1 MYEALGSNSSTA
13 STGHSGVQMYL
24 RRMRRSSASSVPHY
38 MRPCVQLGVGQDM
51 HGDESLA
58 KGLVAKPDGMN
69 VIPRTQRWK
78 EREESQK
85 LSSVSTSVPRRVP
98 IPPQFF

>member
-1 MYEALGSNSSTA
+1 
-13 STGHSGVQMYL
+13 
-24 RRMRRSSASSVPHY
+24 
-38 MRPCVQLGVGQDM
+38 M

-58 KGLVAKPDGMN
+58 KGLVAKPDGTN

-85 LSSVSTSVPRRVP
+85 LSSVSTSVPRHVP
-98 IPPQFF
+98 IPPQFFLKIKTERMGTMPQWRGEKRESLVTLSTQDAGHRRLESEASLGKTARLA